1 MKKFLR
7 AMMIAGVIGAVG
19 LFSTITVSAQ
29 DIVEK
34 CQYQA
39 SNGTN
44 PDFKTMNC
52 LLTETAIAYDVPPE
66 IVKAIAEVESG
77 DWKHFDDNG
86 NVIVTEDNGIGVMQI
101 TNQSGYDQDRL
112 KNDVAYNIK
121 AGVEI
126 LDRMYKRS
134 DLPTINRG
142 ERDILEN
149 WYFSIMAYNGTK
161 PVNSPIKQATGE
173 RNTEAYQEKII
184 KKIED
189 YGLLKLQALPF
200 ETDDFKY
207 DTDSN
212 ENIEF
217 VTPNFH
223 FTLPLT
229 KSKHAFEKG
238 EEVVTTTATRLR
250 TSPTTDSTH
259 FNLNPGE
266 VLTIEG
272 SFKYEESNPKNH
284 FVWYPV
290 KRSNG
295 QTGYVAS
302 SYIKLKFK
310 DIPGGHYAE
319 KEINF
324 LVDRGIINGVGNG
337 NFGLGRD
344 LTRWQAVLILTRA
357 NNVSLDNRPN
367 PGFTDVPNTHLYYK
381 EIAAAVDEG
390 LFEGKSETSFDP
402 DATLTRAEMSKVL
415 QRLFQFPATTKT
427 HTFTDVKANAWY
439 AEEVSRL
446 FSAGITNGKS
456 TNAYGPSDKLSRE
469 DFAIFMTRSMDA
481 SYRIK

>member
-1 MKKFLR
+1 MRMIFR
-7 AMMIAGVIGAVG
+7 AIAVAGFVGAVG
-19 LFSTITVSAQ
+19 LFSAVTVSAQ
-29 DIVEK
+29 DITAK
-34 CQYQA
+34 CQYEA
-39 SNGTN
+39 SEGTN
-44 PDFKTMNC
+44 PDFQTMNC
-52 LLTETAIAYDVPPE
+52 LLTETALAYDVPPE

-77 DWKHFDDNG
+77 DWKHFDENG
-86 NVIVTEDNGIGVMQI
+86 DVIITDDNGIGVMQI
-101 TNQSGYDQDRL
+101 TNQAGYDQDRL
-112 KNDVAYNIK
+112 KNDVAYNIQ

-126 LDRMYKRS
+126 LNNMFKRS

-149 WYFSIMAYNGTK
+149 WYFAIMAYNGIK
-161 PVNSPIKQATGE
+161 PVNSPIVQATGE
-173 RNTEAYQEKII
+173 RNVDAYQEKII

-189 YGLLKLQALPF
+189 YSLLKLQTLPF
-200 ETDDFKY
+200 AKEDFKY
-207 DTDSN
+207 DPNSSD
-212 ENIEF
+212 NIEF
-217 VTPNFH
+217 LTKSFH

-229 KSKHAFEKG
+229 KSKHFFNKG

-259 FNLNPGE
+259 ENLNKGE

-272 SFKYEESNPKNH
+272 SFKYEENNPKNH

-310 DIPGGHYAE
+310 DVPSDHYAVN
-319 KEINF
+319 EINY

-367 PGFTDVPNTHLYYK
+367 PGFEDVPTSHLYYK

-390 LFEGKSETSFDP
+390 LFEGKSANRFDP
-402 DATLTRAEMSKVL
+402 DATLTRAEMAKVL
-415 QRLFQFPATTKT
+415 QRLFQFPAATKS
-427 HTFTDVKANAWY
+427 HQFADVKADAWY
-439 AEEVSRL
+439 ADEVARL
-446 FSAGITNGKS
+446 YSAGITTGKS
-456 TNAYGPSDKLSRE
+456 NTTYGPSDKLKRE
-469 DFAIFMTRSMDA
+469 DFAIFMTRSLDE
-481 SYRIK
+481 SFRIK